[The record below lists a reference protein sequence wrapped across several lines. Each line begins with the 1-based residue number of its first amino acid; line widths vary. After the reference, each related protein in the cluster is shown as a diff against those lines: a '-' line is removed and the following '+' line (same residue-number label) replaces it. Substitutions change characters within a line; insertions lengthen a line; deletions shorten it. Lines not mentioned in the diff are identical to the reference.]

1 MWDQLSL
8 FVQPDRPY
16 TVSEITSRIRSLL
29 EQEPLLQSL
38 WIEGEISNFSRA
50 SSGHIYL
57 TLKDAGAQL
66 NAVIWRSQVMEMSY
80 LPHSG
85 DQVIAHGRIGVY
97 EQSGRYQ
104 LYIDRIRQAG
114 RGSIYEE
121 FERLKARLEAE
132 GLFSEA
138 LKKPLPPYPKWIG
151 VVTSPNAAALRDVLH
166 VLERRYPLVKV
177 MLSPTL
183 VQGEAAP
190 RNIIQAIDALN
201 TRDEIDVILLVR
213 GGGSLEDLWAFNDEA
228 VARAVAASRLPIISG
243 IGHETDFSLADFA
256 ADRRAPTPTA
266 AAVIATPDI
275 IELQTG
281 LRQMT
286 GDLLSSMDQ
295 ALGSWQDRLT
305 YVSDGLRRLSPQIRI
320 SNFRQRIDDLTG
332 RLDASMAHTLKYER
346 QHVGSLLARLL
357 ALDPEAVLARGYAIV
372 RQHKSTELVTSVH
385 MTQRDQL
392 LDVQFH
398 DGQVVVKVESPLT

>member
-281 LRQMT
+281 LR
-286 GDLLSSMDQ
+286 
-295 ALGSWQDRLT
+295 
-305 YVSDGLRRLSPQIRI
+305 
-320 SNFRQRIDDLTG
+320 
-332 RLDASMAHTLKYER
+332 
-346 QHVGSLLARLL
+346 
-357 ALDPEAVLARGYAIV
+357 
-372 RQHKSTELVTSVH
+372 
-385 MTQRDQL
+385 
-392 LDVQFH
+392 
-398 DGQVVVKVESPLT
+398 